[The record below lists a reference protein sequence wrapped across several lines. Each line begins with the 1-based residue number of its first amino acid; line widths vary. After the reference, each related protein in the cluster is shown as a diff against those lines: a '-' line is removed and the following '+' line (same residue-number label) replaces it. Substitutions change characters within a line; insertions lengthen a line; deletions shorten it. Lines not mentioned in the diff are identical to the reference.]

1 MLGLQSAEGKESLQ
15 EALLRYSEALGVA
28 YQLRDDVA
36 DYDGDEVIE
45 LRPSVVFALL
55 CEMAPSE
62 DFVAEII
69 AAKNVKEFLRQQH
82 QELLDKALQKVAAMA
97 EEYRL
102 KAIEALESI
111 NNMELKRLLFRVTA
125 RILK

>member
-1 MLGLQSAEGKESLQ
+1 M
-15 EALLRYSEALGVA
+15 
-28 YQLRDDVA
+28 
-36 DYDGDEVIE
+36 
-45 LRPSVVFALL
+45 
-55 CEMAPSE
+55 
-62 DFVAEII
+62 I
-69 AAKNVKEFLRQQH
+69 AAENVKEFLRQQH
-82 QELLDKALQKVAAMA
+82 QELLDKALQRVAAMA